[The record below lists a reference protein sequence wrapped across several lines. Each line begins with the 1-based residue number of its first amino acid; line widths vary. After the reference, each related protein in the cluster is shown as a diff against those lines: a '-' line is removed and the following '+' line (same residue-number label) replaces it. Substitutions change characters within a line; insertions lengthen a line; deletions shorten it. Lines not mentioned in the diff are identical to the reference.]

1 MRWAGRVACMGKK
14 LNVNEVADWKSESR
28 RRRWKLWFRWEC
40 NIKLVLQKQ
49 FGRVWTGFSW
59 LRE

>member
-1 MRWAGRVACMGKK
+1 MGKK